1 VAAVVPTALV
11 YIQIPFETIV
21 FSHVKIADDV
31 ETVVLRAQAD
41 VVVGEQRYVLALVG
55 LEVGVPAQ

>member
-21 FSHVKIADDV
+21 FTHVEIADYV
-31 ETVVLRAQAD
+31 ELVVLRAQAD
-41 VVVGEQRYVLALVG
+41 VVVC
-55 LEVGVPAQ
+55 